1 MKNGKPY
8 IIIFIITL
16 IFSFLY
22 LMLYKIDIDNNNKEY
37 TKISVITRFTDT
49 ESFGIIMQ
57 GMEQA
62 ASDMK
67 AEITYISLAEYNNAD
82 EQNELIIREFNN
94 DADAIIISAADSNY
108 ITETINNVGIR
119 IPIIAIEST
128 VNTNSIN
135 GFYSANNY
143 EMGKA
148 LGEKILSQM
157 NSDDKNIVI
166 LQGSPK
172 STSISER
179 EKGINDVFYEKGI
192 NIITV
197 PIDDMNTTKPY
208 FFDNLIFEYKP
219 DIIIATETEVLEKTA
234 SYFYSIDGWNGKIY
248 GAGTN
253 GKIAS
258 YLEKEIIS
266 AIVVQNEFN
275 IGYLGVQAAVL
286 SVEGKSTKYANID
299 YKIIDRKNM
308 YTKECQRLIF
318 PFIR

>member
-8 IIIFIITL
+8 IIFFIITL
-16 IFSFLY
+16 TFSFLY
-22 LMLYKIDIDNNNKEY
+22 LISYKFDINNIKKDY

-62 ASDMK
+62 ANDMK

-82 EQNELIIREFNN
+82 EQNELLKRELNN
-94 DADAIIISAADSNY
+94 GADAIIISAADSDY
-108 ITETINNVGIR
+108 ITDTVNNISLR
-119 IPIIAIEST
+119 IPVIAIEST
-128 VNTNSIN
+128 VNTNKIN
-135 GFYSANNY
+135 GFYSADNY
-143 EMGKA
+143 EMGKM
-148 LGEKILSQM
+148 LGEKILSEM
-157 NSDDKNIVI
+157 NSSDKNIVI
-166 LQGSPK
+166 LQGSPR
-172 STSISER
+172 SISICER
-179 EKGINDVFYEKGI
+179 ENGLKDVFSKQGI
-192 NIITV
+192 NII
-197 PIDDMNTTKPY
+197 PILIDDMNTSKPY
-208 FFDNLIFEYKP
+208 FFDNLVFEYKP

-234 SYFYSIDGWNGKIY
+234 SYFYSMDKWNGKIY

-266 AIVVQNEFN
+266 AVVVQNEFN
-275 IGYLGVQAAVL
+275 IGYLGVQAAVS
-286 SVEGKSTKYANID
+286 SVNGEAIKYADID
-299 YKIIDRKNM
+299 YKIIDRENM